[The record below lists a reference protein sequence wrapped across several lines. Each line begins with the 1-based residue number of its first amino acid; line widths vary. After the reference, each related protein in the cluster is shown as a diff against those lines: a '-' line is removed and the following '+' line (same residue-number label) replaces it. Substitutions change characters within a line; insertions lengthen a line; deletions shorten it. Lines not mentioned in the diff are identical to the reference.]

1 MPKLITLSLSGVTG
15 AAARRVRLR
24 LITSNPNLE
33 ADSRRNSEVFENIKK
48 DLFDD
53 ADAET
58 YDLDAF
64 DGYDELPAEAQT
76 KVAKGFELM
85 HGSARFISV
94 LVPC

>member
-1 MPKLITLSLSGVTG
+1 MASLGLLHAEYVFVSSLQTQH
-15 AAARRVRLR
+15 
-24 LITSNPNLE
+24 LE
-33 ADSRRNSEVFENIKK
+33 ADQMRNSEVFENIKK

-94 LVPC
+94 LFPC